1 MAGYKLSRSARTDLR
16 EIYGYGFQEY
26 GEIRADR
33 YFAELLVRFEQI
45 AENPFLFPAVDH
57 IREGYRR
64 AVCGVHSIYYRIE
77 KDGVEIMRLL
87 SRQDAAEGLG

>member
-1 MAGYKLSRSARTDLR
+1 MASYKLSRLARTDLR
-16 EIYGYGFQEY
+16 EIYSYGFQEY
-26 GEIRADR
+26 GEIQADR

-77 KDGVEIMRLL
+77 NDGVQIMRLL
-87 SRQDAAEGLG
+87 SRQDAAEVLG